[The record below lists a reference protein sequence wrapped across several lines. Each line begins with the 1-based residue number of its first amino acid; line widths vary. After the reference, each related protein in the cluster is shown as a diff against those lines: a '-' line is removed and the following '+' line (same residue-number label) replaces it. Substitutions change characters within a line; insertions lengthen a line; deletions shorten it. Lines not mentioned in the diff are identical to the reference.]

1 MPFVPSSPLS
11 PGQVAHPVTTRPLA
25 QVAPQRPILAS
36 FWDTL
41 LHSAFLAT
49 VAPAAHLAACHHP
62 VLSFLP
68 PHSLLL
74 SACPSCALSGR
85 SPRLSCMPPRSHGC
99 CGRVRSRKATRTPLG
114 SFCSEFR
121 RRKRLLPGRPRT
133 DAPLHPDRLCPTSPR
148 AAPTLVPGWR
158 VSHSPAPDTLLALRL
173 LPPGGL
179 ALPAH

>member
-25 QVAPQRPILAS
+25 QVAPRCPILAS
-36 FWDTL
+36 FWGTL

-49 VAPAAHLAACHHP
+49 AAPAAHLAACHHP

-68 PHSLLL
+68 PPSLLL

-85 SPRLSCMPPRSHGC
+85 SPLLSCMPPRSQGC
-99 CGRVRSRKATRTPLG
+99 CGRARSRKVTRTPLG

-148 AAPTLVPGWR
+148 AEGLPLTGARYTPG
-158 VSHSPAPDTLLALRL
+158 SALAATGGPGPAGSLS
-173 LPPGGL
+173 
-179 ALPAH
+179 